1 MAIPWML
8 ALRAIPWATIL
19 ANAPSILRSADALR
33 SKTKVQPDTPSRDDV
48 QALAGRVAALE
59 QRDRETADLLTQ
71 MSAQV
76 SALATVGE
84 VLEARVRL
92 LVVVAVATS
101 IVSIVACG
109 IAIFA

>member
-8 ALRAIPWATIL
+8 ALRVIPWATIL
-19 ANAPSILRSADALR
+19 ANAPALLRSADALR
-33 SKTKVQPDTPSRDDV
+33 SKSTAPHDAVSRDDV
-48 QALAGRVAALE
+48 QALVDRVAALE
-59 QRDRETADLLTQ
+59 QRDRDAADLLTQ
-71 MSAQV
+71 LSAQV

-92 LVVVAVATS
+92 LAVVSSVAT

-109 IAIFA
+109 IAAFA